1 MRKLVVPF
9 LNQVVTLIIQLFFQN
24 FKSVYDTEIQQLV
37 SIMVS
42 CVAFL
47 ILVLSVE
54 GLGFGLVDAWHIYF
68 SLEGFNSDIF
78 PGISVLQAP

>member
-9 LNQVVTLIIQLFFQN
+9 LNQVVTLIIQLFCQN
-24 FKSVYDTEIQQLV
+24 FKSIYDTEIQQLV

-42 CVAFL
+42 RVAFL

-54 GLGFGLVDAWHIYF
+54 GLGFGLVYF

>member
-1 MRKLVVPF
+1 
-9 LNQVVTLIIQLFFQN
+9 
-24 FKSVYDTEIQQLV
+24 
-37 SIMVS
+37 MVS
-42 CVAFL
+42 RVVFL

>member
-42 CVAFL
+42 RVAFL

-54 GLGFGLVDAWHIYF
+54 GLGFGLVDAWQIYF
-68 SLEGFNSDIF
+68 SLEGFHSDIF